1 MKQLILD
8 YTPYC
13 TRAAIVDDGK
23 LIDFSVERANF
34 RGIVGNIYKGKV
46 ENVIGGIQ
54 AAFVNIGEEKNGFL
68 YTGDSLV
75 DSRGLDHDMPKSKP
89 FNVSPGDVIMC
100 QAVKEPLGQKGAR
113 LTTDITIPGFY
124 LVLLP
129 LSSFAGVSRKIDDGK
144 RRTYLEEYVSSIC
157 PEGMGYIIRTAA
169 DKASDDDLANEMR
182 ALVERWEQIRKEYTN
197 AKECS
202 LVFEEASL
210 FERAVRETMH
220 EDVDSVVVNDK
231 MIAKQLS
238 GKVGKPIQLYEGE
251 RNIMSSYGVSEQ
263 INHLCDRKV
272 VMQNGAYIVIDKTE
286 ALTVIDVNT
295 GKFVGTS
302 HLEDTVFKTNLAA
315 AECIASQ
322 LRLRNISGIVIIDFI
337 DMTVEEHRQCVLETL
352 KEALKPDRMKTS
364 TVGFTALGLVELTRK
379 KTRAPLDEFMLQPCK
394 DCSGGFVISDSQL
407 AFMLRDDLV
416 NFVIEHKC
424 GTVYV
429 GAHEDVVNMVFE
441 SGILN
446 RQIENAWKNKQIYF
460 YVDENIPREKWKICD
475 GKPADGAKSYVRV
488 LGKMIASARQ

>member
-13 TRAAIVDDGK
+13 TRAAVVDDGN
-23 LIDFSVERANF
+23 LEDFSVERANF

-46 ENVIGGIQ
+46 ENVICGMQ
-54 AAFVNIGEEKNGFL
+54 AAFVNIGEERNGFL

-75 DSRGLDHDMPKSKP
+75 DSRGLERDMPQGNKT

-113 LTTDITIPGFY
+113 LTTDVTIPGFY

-129 LSSFAGVSRKIDDGK
+129 LSSFTGASRKIEDGK
-144 RRTYLEEYVSSIC
+144 RRAYLEEYVSSIC

-169 DKASDDDLANEMR
+169 DKASDEDLLSEMD
-182 ALVERWEQIRKEYTN
+182 ALKERWEQIRKDYAA
-197 AKECS
+197 AKEGE

-210 FERAVRETMH
+210 FERAVRETMY
-220 EDVDSVVVNDK
+220 EDVDEVVANDATVVK
-231 MIAKQLS
+231 KLS
-238 GKVGKPIQLYEGE
+238 GKIGKPIVLYEGE
-251 RNIMSSYGVSEQ
+251 RNIMKYYGVSAQ

-272 VMQNGAYIVIDKTE
+272 WLQNGAYLVIDKTE
-286 ALTVIDVNT
+286 ALTSIDVNT

-302 HLEDTVFKTNLAA
+302 HLEDTVYKTNLAA
-315 AECIASQ
+315 AESIAVQ

-337 DMTVEEHRQCVLETL
+337 DMTVEEHRQSVLETL
-352 KEALKPDRMKTS
+352 KEALKRDRMKTS
-364 TVGFTALGLVELTRK
+364 TIGFTSLGLVELTRK

-394 DCSGGFVISDSQL
+394 ECAGGFVISDSQL

-416 NFVIEHKC
+416 DFIIENKC
-424 GTVYV
+424 DVVYV
-429 GAHEDVVNMVFE
+429 GTHSDVFDMVFE
-441 SGILN
+441 SGIMN
-446 RQIENAWKNKQIYF
+446 RQLENAWANKQIYF
-460 YVDENIPREKWKICD
+460 YADDSIAREKWKISKD
-475 GKPADGAKSYVRV
+475 KPEGLKSYVRV
-488 LGKMIASARQ
+488 LAK

>member
-13 TRAAIVDDGK
+13 TRAAIVDDGI
-23 LIDFSVERANF
+23 LLDFSVERANF

-46 ENVIGGIQ
+46 ENVIGGMQ
-54 AAFVNIGEEKNGFL
+54 AAFVNIGEERNGFL
-68 YTGDSLV
+68 FTGDSLV
-75 DSRGLDHDMPKSKP
+75 DSRELEHDMPKGKP
-89 FNVSPGDVIMC
+89 FNVSAGDVIMC
-100 QAVKEPLGQKGAR
+100 QVVKEPLGQKGAR
-113 LTTDITIPGFY
+113 LTTDVTIPGYY

-129 LSSFAGVSRKIDDGK
+129 LSPFAGVSRKIDDGK
-144 RRTYLEEYVSSIC
+144 RRAYLEEYVSSIC
-157 PEGMGYIIRTAA
+157 PEGMGYIVRTAA
-169 DKASDDDLANEMR
+169 KKASDEDLANEMQT
-182 ALVERWEQIRKEYTN
+182 LLERWEQIRKDYAN

-210 FERAVRETMH
+210 FERAVRDTMY
-220 EDVDSVVVNDK
+220 EDVDSIVVNDK
-231 MIAKQLS
+231 LIAKQLA
-238 GKVGKPIQLYEGE
+238 GKVGKPIETYENE
-251 RNIMSSYGVSEQ
+251 INIMSFYGVSEQ

-272 VMQNGAYIVIDKTE
+272 VMPSGAYLVIDKTE

-302 HLEDTVFKTNLAA
+302 HLEDTVYKTNLAA

-337 DMTVEEHRQCVLETL
+337 DMTMEEHRQNVLETL

-364 TVGFTALGLVELTRK
+364 TVGFTSLGLVELTRK

-394 DCSGGFVISDSQL
+394 DCPGGFVISDSQL

-416 NFVIEHKC
+416 NFIIENKC
-424 GTVYV
+424 ETVYV
-429 GAHEDVVNMVFE
+429 GAHEDVFNMVFE
-441 SGILN
+441 SGLMN
-446 RQIENAWKNKQIYF
+446 RKLENDWKDKQIYF
-460 YVDENIPREKWKICD
+460 YVDDDLTREQWNISQN
-475 GKPADGAKSYVRV
+475 KPEGHKGYVRV
-488 LGKMIASARQ
+488 LKLINN